1 MNKTKETFVFGFALF
16 SGFFGAGNLILPPFL
31 GFNAGSD
38 WWLVAIGFII
48 SAAVIPLLAIF
59 AHARLQGTMLDF
71 GNKVSPL
78 FSMIFSLLVFA
89 IAISLPIPR
98 TASVTHE
105 MAIAPFFGTS
115 PLLTS
120 SIYFFL
126 VFIFVMN
133 RNNVLNILGKI
144 LTPLIVIILLL
155 IIGIGLFSAPAEM
168 NASLYEM
175 PIVDG
180 ILEGYQTYDA
190 LGGVLMGGIIVISLN
205 LKGFTSFEAKKN
217 IIIRSGIIAVS
228 GLFLIYAGLIG
239 IGALYNSQFDSTIT
253 RSELL
258 SGLSV
263 KTLGNT
269 GTLLLS
275 VLVALA
281 CFTTAVTVIVG
292 TADFFKG
299 LFKDSKFAYAITA
312 IISCVLGIAIGQFDV
327 HYIINVALPV
337 LMFIYPL
344 TIVLIF
350 LNLVPEKYAGKYVF
364 RGVVLVTLFFSIP
377 DFMQFILPGKKMLP
391 AQDLVPLASYNLG
404 WLLPALVAFVGVNLF
419 AKKAKTIDLK

>member
-1 MNKTKETFVFGFALF
+1 MNNKKETFVLGFALF

-38 WWLVAIGFII
+38 WWLVTIGFII
-48 SAAVIPLLAIF
+48 SAAIIPLLAIF
-59 AHARLQGTMLDF
+59 AHARLQGTLLDL

-78 FSMIFSLLVFA
+78 FSLIFSLLVYA

-105 MAIAPFFGTS
+105 MAIAPFFETG

-155 IIGIGLFSAPAEM
+155 IIGIGIYSAPEGM
-168 NASLYEM
+168 NVSVYKV
-175 PIVDG
+175 PIIDG

-190 LGGVLMGGIIVISLN
+190 LGGILMGGIIVISLN
-205 LKGFTSFEAKKN
+205 LKGYTSFEAKKN
-217 IIIRSGIIAVS
+217 IIIKSGIIAVS
-228 GLFLIYAGLIG
+228 GLFLIYAGLIL
-239 IGALYNSQFDSTIT
+239 IGALYNTQFDSTIT

-263 KTLGNT
+263 KTLGDT
-269 GTLLLS
+269 GTVLLS

-299 LFKDSKFAYAITA
+299 LFKESKLAYTITA
-312 IISCVLGIAIGQFDV
+312 VISCVFGIAIGQFDV

-350 LNLVPEKYAGKYVF
+350 LNLLPEKYASKTVF
-364 RGVVLVTLFFSIP
+364 RAVVIVTLFFSIP
-377 DFMQFILPGKKMLP
+377 DFMQFILPGKKILP
-391 AQDLVPLASYNLG
+391 AQDLVPLAQYSLG
-404 WLLPALVAFVGVNLF
+404 WLLPAILVFVGINLF
-419 AKKAKTIDLK
+419 KKGR

>member
-38 WWLVAIGFII
+38 WWLVALGFII
-48 SAAVIPLLAIF
+48 SAAAIPLMAIF
-59 AHARLQGTMLDF
+59 AHARLQGTLLDF
-71 GNKVSPL
+71 GKKVSPL

-105 MAIAPFFGTS
+105 MAIAPFFGSS

-120 SIYFFL
+120 SIYFLL

-155 IIGIGLFSAPAEM
+155 IIGIGVFSAPAEM
-168 NASLYEM
+168 NASLYQI

-190 LGGVLMGGIIVISLN
+190 LGGVLMGGIIVVSLN

-217 IIIRSGIIAVS
+217 IIIKSGIIAVS
-228 GLFLIYAGLIG
+228 GLFLIYAGLIL
-239 IGALYNSQFDSTIT
+239 IGAQYNTQFDSTISRT
-253 RSELL
+253 ELL
-258 SGLSV
+258 SGLSI

-269 GTLLLS
+269 GTIFLS

-299 LFKDSKFAYAITA
+299 LFKYSKYAYTITA
-312 IISCVLGIAIGQFDV
+312 VISCILGIAMGQFDV
-327 HYIINVALPV
+327 QYIINIALPV

-350 LNLVPEKYAGKYVF
+350 LNLLPEKYAGKAVF
-364 RGVVLVTLFFSIP
+364 RGVVLITLFFSIP
-377 DFMQFILPGKKMLP
+377 DFMQFILPGKKILP

-404 WLLPALVAFVGVNLF
+404 WLLPAILVFTGINLF
-419 AKKAKTIDLK
+419 KKHT

>member
-38 WWLVAIGFII
+38 WWLVALGFII
-48 SAAVIPLLAIF
+48 SAAAIPLMAIF
-59 AHARLQGTMLDF
+59 AHARLQGTLLDF
-71 GNKVSPL
+71 GKKVSPL

-105 MAIAPFFGTS
+105 MAIAPFFGSS

-120 SIYFFL
+120 SIYFLL

-155 IIGIGLFSAPAEM
+155 IIGIGVFSAPAEM
-168 NASLYEM
+168 NASLYQI

-190 LGGVLMGGIIVISLN
+190 LGGVLMGGIIVVSLN

-217 IIIRSGIIAVS
+217 IIIKSGIIAVS
-228 GLFLIYAGLIG
+228 GLFLIYAGLIL
-239 IGALYNSQFDSTIT
+239 IGAQYNTQFDSTISRT
-253 RSELL
+253 ELL
-258 SGLSV
+258 SGLSI

-269 GTLLLS
+269 GTIFLS

-299 LFKDSKFAYAITA
+299 LFKYSKYAYTITA
-312 IISCVLGIAIGQFDV
+312 VISCILGIAMGQFDV
-327 HYIINVALPV
+327 QYIINIALPV

-350 LNLVPEKYAGKYVF
+350 LNLLPEKYAGKAVF
-364 RGVVLVTLFFSIP
+364 RGVVLITLFFSIP
-377 DFMQFILPGKKMLP
+377 DFMQFILPGKKILP
-391 AQDLVPLASYNLG
+391 AQDLVPLASYSLG
-404 WLLPALVAFVGVNLF
+404 WLLPAILVFTGINLF
-419 AKKAKTIDLK
+419 KKHT